1 MIPTAC
7 TYALCSLA
15 HFRPAIGGAVNYQ
28 QGVWV

>member
-7 TYALCSLA
+7 TYVLCSLA
-15 HFRPAIGGAVNYQ
+15 QLRLAIGVAVNYQ